1 MRAEFPNPT
10 GFLRPGNYAKVQMTL
25 SEKPDA
31 LLVDEC
37 ALRRDLGGAY
47 VLVVDDTDTVQQ
59 HPVKTGTSKDGLVVI
74 ESGIS
79 ANDRIIVKG
88 LQRARAGNK
97 VKPEGISERVA
108 DNTSPSKPAPAASA
122 GKVH

>member
-10 GFLRPGNYAKVQMTL
+10 GFLRPGNYAKIQMTL

-59 HPVKTGTSKDGLVVI
+59 HPVKTGTSQDGFVVI

-79 ANDRIIVKG
+79 ANDRIVVKG
-88 LQRARAGNK
+88 LQRTRPGKK
-97 VKPEGISERVA
+97 VKPEGVSERVA
-108 DNTSPSKPAPAASA
+108 DNTIPSKAAPTTSA